1 MMHKNNIIPAL
12 LFLSLSIIY
21 IASCKKDSAT
31 DPTTPG
37 ISCVAD
43 SGGTKTIIARLEHHT
58 VNIPNQVSNPDTV
71 WVKFNASNW
80 SDAPNNYSIRFIGV
94 GGEDHINLTNL
105 KCGNYFLYAAGY
117 DTSISSP
124 VFGGINVVLSTT
136 DSVVT
141 KAIPVTE

>member
-1 MMHKNNIIPAL
+1 MMHRKNIIPAL
-12 LFLSLSIIY
+12 LFLSLSILY
-21 IASCKKDSAT
+21 IASCKKDTST
-31 DPTTPG
+31 DPTTPVS
-37 ISCVAD
+37 SCIAD
-43 SGGTKTIIARLEHHT
+43 TGGTKTIIARLEHHI

-80 SDAPNNYSIRFIGV
+80 SDAPNNFSIRYIGV

-105 KCGNYFLYAAGY
+105 KCGNYFLFASGY

-124 VFGGINVVLSTT
+124 VFGGINVTLSTT